1 MDNYLYSVKSSLNDP
16 EKLKGKLS
24 SDDQSTVEDALK
36 EGQSFLDENPDAD
49 KDQYDEKRK
58 EIEGI
63 CDPII
68 QKGMGKG
75 GASAGGDEDE
85 DWDDEDL

>member
-1 MDNYLYSVKSSLNDP
+1 MIK
-16 EKLKGKLS
+16 
-24 SDDQSTVEDALK
+24 
-36 EGQSFLDENPDAD
+36 
-49 KDQYDEKRK
+49 KRK

-75 GASAGGDEDE
+75 GASAGGA
-85 DWDDEDL
+85 

>member
-1 MDNYLYSVKSSLNDP
+1 MKD
-16 EKLKGKLS
+16 
-24 SDDQSTVEDALK
+24 
-36 EGQSFLDENPDAD
+36 GQSFLDENPDAE

-75 GASAGGDEDE
+75 GDTADEDS
-85 DWDDEDL
+85 DFDDEDL

>member
-1 MDNYLYSVKSSLNDP
+1 MNDP

-36 EGQSFLDENPDAD
+36 EGQSFLDENPDAE

-75 GASAGGDEDE
+75 GDSGA
-85 DWDDEDL
+85 DDEDDFDDEEL

>member
-1 MDNYLYSVKSSLNDP
+1 M
-16 EKLKGKLS
+16 
-24 SDDQSTVEDALK
+24 K
-36 EGQSFLDENPDAD
+36 EGQSFLDENPDAE

-75 GASAGGDEDE
+75 GDSAG
-85 DWDDEDL
+85 DDEDDFDDEELWFWSYIHNHIYSFNLFDPTTYKFDK

>member
-1 MDNYLYSVKSSLNDP
+1 MKD
-16 EKLKGKLS
+16 
-24 SDDQSTVEDALK
+24 
-36 EGQSFLDENPDAD
+36 GQSFLDENPDAE

-75 GASAGGDEDE
+75 GDSTGDEDS
-85 DWDDEDL
+85 DFDDEDLWYIKIYISYLSYSN

>member
-1 MDNYLYSVKSSLNDP
+1 MKD
-16 EKLKGKLS
+16 
-24 SDDQSTVEDALK
+24 
-36 EGQSFLDENPDAD
+36 GQSFLDENPDAE

-75 GASAGGDEDE
+75 GDTADEDS
-85 DWDDEDL
+85 DFDDEDLWCILYLTFIT